1 MRDTLTFTIDPAD
14 AKDFDD
20 ALSFK
25 QINADRF
32 EVGIHIA
39 DVSHYVRPGTVLEEE
54 AFKRATS
61 VYLVDRTIP
70 MLPEKLSNNL
80 CSLRPNE
87 DKLVFSAVFELDKT
101 GKIHKEWF
109 GRCVIHSDKRLSY
122 EQAQTILE
130 SDENSYPE
138 GSTPKLKACL
148 LLLNGTAKT
157 LRQERLQNGAFNF
170 ETNEVKFQLD
180 EKGKP
185 LGVYQK
191 VRKDAHKLIEEFML
205 LANKRVAEFVYWG
218 KFDEHVKKT
227 VKINEDKTPTMVY
240 RVHEPPNPDKVT
252 TFSAF
257 ARKLGFKINA
267 NQEALS
273 NSLNALMEQIEG
285 TPMQNVLESLAI
297 RTMSK
302 AVYSTSPQGHFGLA
316 FQHYSHFTSP
326 IRRYPDVM
334 AHRMLQ
340 HYLEKGKSLDKEDF
354 EEKCKHSSS
363 QEKLA
368 AEAERASIKYKQVE
382 YMSLQDKN
390 LVYEGVVTG
399 VTDFGIFVEVEQT
412 GCEGMVRLADLND
425 DYYDFDPDNYRV
437 VGQRKGQIISFG
449 DTVKV
454 SIQATDLEKRSMD
467 LDLVEAGGKS
477 FVNSGN
483 RGQSSRPSSHKKGRV
498 GHKGSKVI
506 PPKRGKKGNRRK
518 G

>member
-1 MRDTLTFTIDPAD
+1 
-14 AKDFDD
+14 
-20 ALSFK
+20 
-25 QINADRF
+25 
-32 EVGIHIA
+32 
-39 DVSHYVRPGTVLEEE
+39 
-54 AFKRATS
+54 
-61 VYLVDRTIP
+61 
-70 MLPEKLSNNL
+70 
-80 CSLRPNE
+80 
-87 DKLVFSAVFELDKT
+87 
-101 GKIHKEWF
+101 
-109 GRCVIHSDKRLSY
+109 
-122 EQAQTILE
+122 
-130 SDENSYPE
+130 
-138 GSTPKLKACL
+138 
-148 LLLNGTAKT
+148 
-157 LRQERLQNGAFNF
+157 
-170 ETNEVKFQLD
+170 
-180 EKGKP
+180 
-185 LGVYQK
+185 
-191 VRKDAHKLIEEFML
+191 
-205 LANKRVAEFVYWG
+205 
-218 KFDEHVKKT
+218 
-227 VKINEDKTPTMVY
+227 
-240 RVHEPPNPDKVT
+240 VHEPPNPDKVT

-267 NQEALS
+267 NQGALS

-437 VGQRKGQIISFG
+437 VGQRKGQYSG
-449 DTVKV
+449 Y
-454 SIQATDLEKRSMD
+454 RS
-467 LDLVEAGGKS
+467 
-477 FVNSGN
+477 
-483 RGQSSRPSSHKKGRV
+483 
-498 GHKGSKVI
+498 
-506 PPKRGKKGNRRK
+506 RK
-518 G
+518 A

>member
-1 MRDTLTFTIDPAD
+1 
-14 AKDFDD
+14 
-20 ALSFK
+20 
-25 QINADRF
+25 
-32 EVGIHIA
+32 
-39 DVSHYVRPGTVLEEE
+39 
-54 AFKRATS
+54 
-61 VYLVDRTIP
+61 
-70 MLPEKLSNNL
+70 
-80 CSLRPNE
+80 
-87 DKLVFSAVFELDKT
+87 
-101 GKIHKEWF
+101 
-109 GRCVIHSDKRLSY
+109 
-122 EQAQTILE
+122 
-130 SDENSYPE
+130 
-138 GSTPKLKACL
+138 
-148 LLLNGTAKT
+148 
-157 LRQERLQNGAFNF
+157 
-170 ETNEVKFQLD
+170 
-180 EKGKP
+180 
-185 LGVYQK
+185 
-191 VRKDAHKLIEEFML
+191 
-205 LANKRVAEFVYWG
+205 
-218 KFDEHVKKT
+218 
-227 VKINEDKTPTMVY
+227 
-240 RVHEPPNPDKVT
+240 
-252 TFSAF
+252 
-257 ARKLGFKINA
+257 
-267 NQEALS
+267 
-273 NSLNALMEQIEG
+273 
-285 TPMQNVLESLAI
+285 
-297 RTMSK
+297 
-302 AVYSTSPQGHFGLA
+302 

-477 FVNSGN
+477 FVSSGN
-483 RGQSSRPSSHKKGRV
+483 RGQSSRPSSHKKGR
-498 GHKGSKVI
+498 GRHKGSKVI